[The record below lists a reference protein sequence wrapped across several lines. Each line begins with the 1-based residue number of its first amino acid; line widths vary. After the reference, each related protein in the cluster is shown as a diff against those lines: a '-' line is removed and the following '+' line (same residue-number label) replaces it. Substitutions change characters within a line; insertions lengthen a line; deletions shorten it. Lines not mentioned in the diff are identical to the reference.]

1 MTLREKIGQMTQF
14 ERTVAT
20 SSAIRDLSIESLL
33 SSGGS
38 APFESRLIGL
48 IWWMAFKNQ
57 LFSCDWEYLSS
68 MGLVQFMVIIVSIVL
83 PYFLTILALELLEL
97 KLHCNF
103 APCVA
108 VRNCNKLFQYL
119 NNNGMAILLVLKDP
133 RWGRCN
139 KCYSEDT
146 EIVRKMTSIV
156 SGLQGQ
162 PPQGHEHGY
171 PFVAGRNNVI
181 ACTKHFVGDGGTYKG
196 VNEGNTILSYEDL
209 ERIHMA
215 PYLDC
220 ISQGGFVISDWEGLD
235 QLCEPHGSD
244 HRYCISSA
252 VNARIDMVM
261 VAFRFKVFI
270 EELAIDDA
278 VERILRVKF
287 AAGLFEFPLSD
298 RSLLD
303 IVGCKLHRDLA
314 RKAVQKSLD
323 LLKNGKDPSKPFL
336 PLIRNAKRMLV
347 AGTRADDLGYQCRG
361 WTKAWYGMSGRITD
375 ETTIL
380 DVVQATVG
388 AETEV
393 TYEKYPSIYTIERH
407 EFSFAIVAVGEAP
420 YAETWGDNSELTIP
434 VNGADIISLVA
445 DQIPTLVILIS
456 GRRLVLEPRLLE
468 KIDALVAAWLP
479 GNEGEGI
486 IDVIFCSHDFKDKL
500 PVTWFRRVERQIS
513 QIGRHHQWRFCQGRV
528 TWRWCRHS
536 HKCLAFCLRGI
547 ENTSTNGE
555 LVMAPVK
562 RETLGLQRCR
572 VQVRVVATQKQQV
585 SGEGR
590 VIGYCELHKGGAIPS
605 SDLLLS
611 IALSLLTPH
620 TSTFIFLF
628 KKLGSFGS

>member
-375 ETTIL
+375 E
-380 DVVQATVG
+380 
-388 AETEV
+388 V

>member
-1 MTLREKIGQMTQF
+1 MAETLTRSLPNHLQVQPRSHGLHLLSRMTLREKIGQMTQF

-68 MGLVQFMVIIVSIVL
+68 MGLVQFM
-83 PYFLTILALELLEL
+83 
-97 KLHCNF
+97 
-103 APCVA
+103 
-108 VRNCNKLFQYL
+108 FQYL

-375 ETTIL
+375 E
-380 DVVQATVG
+380 
-388 AETEV
+388 V

-420 YAETWGDNSELTIP
+420 YVETWGDNSKLTIP
-434 VNGADIISLVA
+434 LNGADIISLVA
-445 DQIPTLVILIS
+445 NQIPTLVILIS

-500 PVTWFRRVERQIS
+500 PVTWFRRVERQIP
-513 QIGRHHQWRFCQGRV
+513 QTGRHHQWRFRQGRV

-555 LVMAPVK
+555 FVMAPVK
-562 RETLGLQRCR
+562 RDTLGLQRCR
-572 VQVRVVATQKQQV
+572 VQIRVVATQKQQV

-628 KKLGSFGS
+628 KKLGSFDIL

>member
-1 MTLREKIGQMTQF
+1 MAETLTRSLPNHLQVQPRSHGLHLLSRMTLREKIGQMTQF

-68 MGLVQFMVIIVSIVL
+68 MGLVQFM
-83 PYFLTILALELLEL
+83 
-97 KLHCNF
+97 
-103 APCVA
+103 
-108 VRNCNKLFQYL
+108 FQYL

-420 YAETWGDNSELTIP
+420 YVETWGDNSKLTIP
-434 VNGADIISLVA
+434 LNGADIISLVA
-445 DQIPTLVILIS
+445 NQIPTLVILIS

-500 PVTWFRRVERQIS
+500 PVTWFRRVERQIP
-513 QIGRHHQWRFCQGRV
+513 QTGRHHQWRFRQGRV

-555 LVMAPVK
+555 FVMAPVK
-562 RETLGLQRCR
+562 RDTLGLQRCR
-572 VQVRVVATQKQQV
+572 VQIRVVATQKQQV

-628 KKLGSFGS
+628 KKLGSFDIL